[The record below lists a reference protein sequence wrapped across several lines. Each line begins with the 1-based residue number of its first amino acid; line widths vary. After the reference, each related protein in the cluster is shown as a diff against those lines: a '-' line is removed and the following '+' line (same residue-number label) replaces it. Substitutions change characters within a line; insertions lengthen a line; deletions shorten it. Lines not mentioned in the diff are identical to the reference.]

1 MFLGTIWWEQFIACM
16 DACPSQ
22 WTKYSVYLNS
32 EMDRNNIRKFPTL
45 DLNLF
50 AAFNLNSA
58 INIFVANVQLSMN
71 QQGGCCDNGRPY
83 HDILREHLAHAGTGQ
98 WQQNFESVRVTCE
111 KCLNSTMIRTFQ
123 YESLILVFFLFQ
135 KFATKSLSLSLLRK
149 LWSIHYEV
157 PMLLKYDRDFCWMAL
172 PTIFRVLLR

>member
-1 MFLGTIWWEQFIACM
+1 MH
-16 DACPSQ
+16 ACPSQ

-32 EMDRNNIRKFPTL
+32 EMDRNNIHKFPTL

-83 HDILREHLAHAGTGQ
+83 HDIIREHLAHAGTGQ
-98 WQQNFESVRVTCE
+98 WQQNFESVRVTCK

-123 YESLILVFFLFQ
+123 YESLILVFFCF
-135 KFATKSLSLSLLRK
+135 KSLQRSPWVCLC
-149 LWSIHYEV
+149 WENYEASIMKCPCFWNMTETFVGWHCRRFTDCFSD
-157 PMLLKYDRDFCWMAL
+157 K
-172 PTIFRVLLR
+172 